1 MRYRLREETLKSQ
14 LGDLEVRRQIFDHL
28 PLDPLHAEWFRHRA
42 WVRTIHGTTRI
53 EGNSLSDVE
62 VEEVLASSPSRF
74 PRQDALEVL
83 GTQAALEFVD
93 EVAPHLD
100 VAIGE
105 PLIREIHRRVLDGI
119 DELLT
124 PGEYRRGNNRVTDG
138 DGNTI
143 FTTPPSGDVPDLM
156 RQFGLWLGAGFD
168 ERPAPVAAALAH
180 LEFVAIHPFYDG
192 NGRTARA
199 LARLFLVRHGYSL
212 GGLVSLDAY
221 LDQDRRDYF
230 AAIKQATG
238 GSYEPGYDATPFVSY
253 FLGALIGAADHVL
266 KRMKGLHQVLIALRR
281 DIASEALPAPLLDG
295 LAYAWINRSLRPA
308 DYIRI
313 TGRTKQSASGDLQA
327 AVKLRYLVARGETKR
342 RRYLLGP
349 AFGAIGMEAPASS
362 PADRLN

>member
-1 MRYRLREETLKSQ
+1 MRYRLREEALRPL
-14 LGDLEVRRQIFDHL
+14 LGELEIRRRIFEHL

-42 WVRTIHGTTRI
+42 WIRTIHGTTRI

-62 VEEVLASSPSRF
+62 VEEVLASSPARF

-83 GTQAALEFVD
+83 GTRSALEFVD

-100 VAIGE
+100 VAIDE
-105 PLIREIHRRVLDGI
+105 LVVREIHRRVLDGI

-124 PGEYRRGNNRVTDG
+124 PGEYRRGNNRVTDA

-143 FTTPPSGDVPDLM
+143 FTTPPSGDVPHLM
-156 RQFGLWLGAGFD
+156 RQFGLWLRAGFD
-168 ERPAPVAAALAH
+168 NRPAPVAAALAH

-192 NGRTARA
+192 NGRAARA
-199 LARLFLVRHGYSL
+199 LARLFLVRYGYSL

-230 AAIKQATG
+230 AAIRQATG
-238 GSYEPGYDATPFVSY
+238 GSYEPGYDAAPFVAY
-253 FLGALIGAADHVL
+253 FVQAIVGAADNVL
-266 KRMKGLHQVLIALRR
+266 ERMKGLHEVLIALRR
-281 DIASEALPAPLLDG
+281 DVASEALPAPLLDG

-327 AVKLRYLVARGETKR
+327 AVKHRYLVARGETKR

-349 AFGAIGMEAPASS
+349 AFAAIGVTLPQTEP
-362 PADRLN
+362 

>member
-1 MRYRLREETLKSQ
+1 MRYRLQEETLGPQ
-14 LGDLEVRRQIFDHL
+14 LAELEVRRRIFEHL

-42 WVRTIHGTTRI
+42 WIRSIHGTTRI

-62 VEEVLASSPSRF
+62 VEEVLASTPARF

-83 GTQAALEFVD
+83 GTRAALEFVD
-93 EVAPHLD
+93 QLAPHLD
-100 VAIGE
+100 VLIDE

-138 DGNTI
+138 EGNTI

-156 RQFGLWLGAGFD
+156 REFGLWLRAGFD
-168 ERPAPVAAALAH
+168 ERPAPVGAALAH

-238 GSYEPGYDATPFVSY
+238 GSYGPGYDATPFVSY
-253 FLGALIGAADHVL
+253 FLGALIGAADQVL
-266 KRMKGLHQVLIALRR
+266 ERMKGLHLVLIALRR
-281 DIASEALPAPLLDG
+281 DIAGETLPAPLLDG

-327 AVKLRYLVARGETKR
+327 AVRLRYLVARGETKR

-349 AFGAIGMEAPASS
+349 AFSAIGMEAPGFSTAG
-362 PADRLN
+362 A